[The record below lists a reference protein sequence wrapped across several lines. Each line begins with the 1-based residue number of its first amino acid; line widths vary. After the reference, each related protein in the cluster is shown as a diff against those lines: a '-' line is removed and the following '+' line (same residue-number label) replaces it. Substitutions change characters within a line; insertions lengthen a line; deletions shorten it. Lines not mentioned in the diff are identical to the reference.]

1 MKTLWD
7 FIVKYEV
14 WFLLLIIYGTVW
26 YWGPDLLGRLGDAI
40 GVIAIVRCAYLPMF
54 KNWRDGVS

>member
-14 WFLLLIIYGTVW
+14 LFLLLIIYGTVW
-26 YWGPDLLGRLGDAI
+26 YWGPDLMGSIGDAL

-54 KNWRDGVS
+54 KNWKD